1 MDILFT
7 EYKKHKKLLTLSVFK
22 TKERFGKF
30 EIKNNKIKNFREK
43 ELRECEWVNGGYMI
57 ANKKIFSYLSEDS
70 GPFESEVIERLMKT
84 NDIVAYKYDGFW
96 QCMDYRD
103 EQRQLNKLIKNGKV
117 MVNGKTTIANKEAY
131 FQDDLM
137 AIGIKIDY

>member
-1 MDILFT
+1 MACMPRN
-7 EYKKHKKLLTLSVFK
+7 
-22 TKERFGKF
+22 TKFGIF

-43 ELRECEWVNGGYMI
+43 ELRKCEWVNGGYMI

-70 GPFESEVIERLMKT
+70 GPFASEVIERLMKA

-103 EQRQLNKLIKNGKV
+103 EQRQLNKLIKNGKDV
-117 MVNGKTTIANKEAY
+117 WR
-131 FQDDLM
+131 
-137 AIGIKIDY
+137 